1 MAENKSTQHS
11 VEARLLAALAHG
23 SVVVQGIGLIV
34 GIVVY
39 VNQREK
45 SRFAAFQALQAAVFQ
60 LIGMIVIV
68 GLWLVW
74 GVFYGLS
81 MIPLVN
87 MGETDVL
94 PPIFWISMG
103 SMVIPFLAMIVIGA
117 YGLWAAIRTW
127 QGRDFRYPILG
138 SWLERS
144 GLWQQITEQE

>member
-1 MAENKSTQHS
+1 MVETTSEKQP

-45 SRFAAFQALQAAVFQ
+45 SCYAAFQALQAAVFQ

-81 MIPLVN
+81 IIPLVN

-94 PPIFWISMG
+94 PPIFWISMV
-103 SMVIPFLAMIVIGA
+103 SMVIPFLAMIIVAA
-117 YGLWAAIRTW
+117 YGLWGAIRTW
-127 QGRDFRYPILG
+127 QGHDFRYLILG

-144 GLWQQITEQE
+144 GLWQPTTEKE